1 MKPKRADI
9 EFYREMMEHFQSESA
24 SMSAQLALLTKEN
37 RILREQLSILTET
50 HSRDLEKLRAFHSEE
65 MKKLRAAHGEE
76 MERLRADHRKAI
88 VELQESMDR
97 TVTRMAE
104 ANASLSAEIKDALN
118 AGKLARKKR
127 FGRTSEQKDLLN
139 NRREVSR
146 QGEEED
152 SDGTPPED
160 NAPGHDSGDPAGQVG
175 SPEKGRLKK
184 RRIRKPEGKMRFD
197 RIIDHPVDDME
208 EVPEG
213 ARFLPG
219 EKIYTFVRHIPAS
232 TECHVYHFRRFIVE
246 SEDDKDVFG
255 NTLPKEIRSLRPL
268 PSCPL
273 SPELLGFIMARKYGY
288 YQPQKRIRTML
299 ADIGVHIPKKTFN
312 RYFLGA
318 AGLLETMLKDVYREE
333 MRKGDY
339 FMIDETTVTVGVTD
353 PDSPGNKR
361 QYRNRYMWEF
371 YNRTAGL
378 VEYLYEDGS
387 RGQKV
392 LLEFFGKE
400 SPLPGTVIS
409 CDGYNAYRLFDD
421 KKYEDVTVVGC
432 WTHARRNFVDAL
444 ECSRPQCMD
453 MLADIGRLFGIEAE
467 CAEWGYDADRRLRE
481 RERRSRPILD
491 SIKAAADRMWEDTGL
506 MAVSLLRKA
515 VGYVRNQWDHL
526 YNIVRTGVAEISNN
540 YSEQIIKPV
549 KLTQKNSLNIGSENA
564 ASKHAFMYSLAES
577 CRRNSVNIQQYFT
590 MLFKMARLQLAGPEL
605 VALLPNHDPLKC

>member
-1 MKPKRADI
+1 MK
-9 EFYREMMEHFQSESA
+9 FYREMMEHFQSESA
-24 SMSAQLALLTKEN
+24 SKSARLAAMAEEN
-37 RILREQLSILTET
+37 RILREEIAAIAESHRGDMERLRT
-50 HSRDLEKLRAFHSEE
+50 HYDVEMEKLRATHREE
-65 MKKLRAAHGEE
+65 MEKLRASHREAVD
-76 MERLRADHRKAI
+76 RLQA
-88 VELQESMDR
+88 SMDR
-97 TVTRMAE
+97 TVARMAE

-127 FGRTSEQKDLLN
+127 FGRSSEQKDLLN

-160 NAPGHDSGDPAGQVG
+160 GRQGGGSVDRAGQDG
-175 SPEKGRLKK
+175 SQEKSRLKK
-184 RRIRKPEGKMRFD
+184 RRVRKPEGKMRFD
-197 RIIDHPVDDME
+197 RIIDHTVEDMAE
-208 EVPEG
+208 IPEG

-219 EKIYTFVRHIPAS
+219 EKTFTFVRHIPAS

-246 SEDDKDVFG
+246 SGDDRDVFG
-255 NTLPKEIRSLRPL
+255 YTLPQEIRSLRPL

-273 SPELLGFIMARKYGY
+273 SPELLGFIMAQKYGY
-288 YQPQKRIRTML
+288 YQPQDRIRAML
-299 ADIGVHIPKKTFN
+299 ADMGVHIPKKTFN

-318 AGLLETMLKDVYREE
+318 AGLLGKMLGDVYREE

-339 FMIDETTVTVGVTD
+339 FMIDETTVTVGVVDD
-353 PDSPGNKR
+353 PDRPEKKR
-361 QYRNRYMWEF
+361 QYRDRYMWEF

-421 KKYEDVTVVGC
+421 REKYGDVIVVGC
-432 WTHARRNFVDAL
+432 WTHARRKFVDAL
-444 ECSRPQCMD
+444 ECCRPQCMD

-467 CAEWGYDADRRLRE
+467 CAELGYDADRRLSE
-481 RERRSRPILD
+481 RKRRSRPILD

-506 MAVSLLRKA
+506 MAVNLLKKA
-515 VGYVRNQWDHL
+515 VGYLRNQWDHL

-540 YSEQIIKPV
+540 YSEQIVKPV
-549 KLTQKNSLNIGSENA
+549 KLTQKNSLNIGSEPA
-564 ASKHAFMYSLAES
+564 ASTHAFMYSLAES
-577 CRRNSVNIQQYFT
+577 CRRNSVNIQEYLT
-590 MLFKMARLQLAGPEL
+590 MLFRKARLKLTGPEL
-605 VALLPNHDPLKC
+605 VALLPNNNPLKC